1 MIVTIDKALNI
12 GLNKQ
17 LIINVPLDTEI
28 KEDKKYDLTEHKEK
42 RSKNANSYLWELL
55 GKLQDKLIIPK
66 EDLYKNYIR
75 EIGAFDT
82 LAIKNEAVETF
93 VREWNAR
100 GLGYQVEIITS
111 NDVVTE
117 LAIYYGSSAYNTKQM
132 SNLIKLVVEDCKEQG
147 IETKSD
153 EELRSLI
160 ENENRK
166 KQ

>member
-100 GLGYQVEIITS
+100 GLGYQVELITS

-132 SNLIKLVVEDCKEQG
+132 SNLIELVVEDCEEQG
-147 IETKSD
+147 IETKSAD
-153 EELRSLI
+153 EIRSMI
-160 ENENRK
+160 GEAR
-166 KQ
+166 

>member
-93 VREWNAR
+93 IKEWNAR
-100 GLGYQVEIITS
+100 GLGYQVETITS
-111 NDVVTE
+111 NEMVTE

-132 SNLIKLVVEDCKEQG
+132 SNLIELVVEDCKEQG
-147 IETKSD
+147 IETKSVN
-153 EELRSLI
+153 EIRSMI
-160 ENENRK
+160 GGTNYE
-166 KQ
+166 

>member
-93 VREWNAR
+93 KNAWENK
-100 GLGYQVEIITS
+100 GLGYQTELITS

-132 SNLIKLVVEDCKEQG
+132 SNLIELVVEDCKEQG
-147 IETKSD
+147 IETKSAD
-153 EELRSLI
+153 EIRSMI
-160 ENENRK
+160 GEAR
-166 KQ
+166 

>member
-28 KEDKKYDLTEHKEK
+28 KENKKYELKEYKEK
-42 RSKNANSYLWELL
+42 RSKNANAYLWELL

-93 VREWNAR
+93 IKEWNAR

-111 NDVVTE
+111 NEWVTE

-132 SNLIKLVVEDCKEQG
+132 SNLIELVVEDCEEQG
-147 IETKSD
+147 IETKSA
-153 EELRSLI
+153 
-160 ENENRK
+160 NEIKSMIGETR
-166 KQ
+166 

>member
-28 KEDKKYDLTEHKEK
+28 KENKKYELKEYKEK
-42 RSKNANSYLWELL
+42 RSKNANAYLWELL

-100 GLGYQVEIITS
+100 GLGYQVELITS

-132 SNLIKLVVEDCKEQG
+132 SNLIELVVEDCKEQG
-147 IETKSD
+147 IETKSAD
-153 EELRSLI
+153 EIRSMI
-160 ENENRK
+160 GEAR
-166 KQ
+166 

>member
-93 VREWNAR
+93 IKEWNAR
-100 GLGYQVEIITS
+100 GLGYQVETITS
-111 NDVVTE
+111 NEMVTE

-132 SNLIKLVVEDCKEQG
+132 SNLIELVVEDCEEQG
-147 IETKSD
+147 IETKSAD
-153 EELRSLI
+153 EIRSMI
-160 ENENRK
+160 GEAR
-166 KQ
+166 

>member
-100 GLGYQVEIITS
+100 GLGYQVELITS

-117 LAIYYGSSAYNTKQM
+117 IAIYYGSSAYNTKQM
-132 SNLIKLVVEDCKEQG
+132 SNLIELVVEDCKEQE
-147 IETKSD
+147 IETKS
-153 EELRSLI
+153 EEEIRSLI
-160 ENENRK
+160 EK
-166 KQ
+166 